1 MAILVSMQVGPV
13 DWNKFKGAMDTV
25 GEDKPAGLNWRH
37 VYRGEQDGNRVLVLE
52 EWDSHDAMH
61 AYQEKVGDEF
71 NAKAGTEGM
80 QWTTGTWELAQ

>member
-13 DWNKFKGAMDTV
+13 DWEKFKGAMDTYA
-25 GEDKPAGLNWRH
+25 GDKPAGLRSQR
-37 VYRGEQDGNRVLVLE
+37 VYRGESDPATVLVLE

-61 AYQEKVGDEF
+61 AYQERVGGEF
-71 NAKAGTEGM
+71 NAKAGTAGM